1 MSDSEAT
8 ESVSGAGSG
17 LKKRSTIR
25 DVARECGVSV
35 TTVSVVLNNA
45 PRPVREEVRRRVIE
59 MARRLD
65 YHPSAVARGLV
76 RQRTNSIGLLLGE
89 VGEGVVGDFYAA
101 GILSG
106 VISRAEK
113 SALDV
118 HFFTTRWVSA
128 RESAARVRAS
138 QPDGV
143 LVLAPQIGSD
153 MPSGLRDVGLPVV
166 CISTPDDPLAPYVDV
181 DNALGASLA
190 ATHLLSLGHQRIAH
204 LNAGP
209 TQCSAELRRIA
220 FQEKLHESGVDLNA
234 RTIVGGTFDRDEA
247 YAAAWA
253 LLRRPDRPTAIFATN
268 DQLALQALNAARDL
282 GIRVPEQLS
291 IVGFDDFP
299 VAPLLNPPLTTLRQP
314 VGQIGEAAVR
324 LLIRLIEGR
333 TAEQRRLIAPELIV
347 RGSTAPPI
355 RKE

>member
-1 MSDSEAT
+1 MSDPEAN
-8 ESVSGAGSG
+8 SG
-17 LKKRSTIR
+17 LRKRATIR

-45 PRPVREEVRRRVIE
+45 PRPVREEVRQRVIA
-59 MARRLD
+59 MAQKLD

-76 RQRTNSIGLLLGE
+76 RQRTNSIGVLLGE
-89 VGEGVVGDFYAA
+89 VGEGVVGDYYAA

-113 SALDV
+113 SAFDL

-128 RESAARVRAS
+128 RESAARVRAG

-143 LVLAPQIGSD
+143 VVLAPQIGSD
-153 MPSGLRDVGLPVV
+153 MPVGLRDVGLPVV
-166 CISTPDDPLAPYVDV
+166 CISTPDDPLAPYVDI
-181 DNALGASLA
+181 DNALGGALA
-190 ATHLLSLGHQRIAH
+190 GGHLLSLGHRKIAH
-204 LNAGP
+204 LCAGP
-209 TQCSAELRRIA
+209 SQLSVALRQDA
-220 FQEKLHESGVDLNA
+220 FLSTLREGGVALKPGD
-234 RTIVGGTFDRDEA
+234 IVGGTFDRDEA

-253 LLRRPDRPTAIFATN
+253 LLRGPDRPTAIFATN
-268 DQLALQALNAARDL
+268 DPLALQALHAARDL

-299 VAPLLNPPLTTLRQP
+299 VGPLLNPPLTTLRQP
-314 VGQIGEAAVR
+314 LMQIGEAAVR
-324 LLIRLIEGR
+324 LLLRIVEGR

-347 RGSTAPPI
+347 RGSTAPP
-355 RKE
+355 RGE

>member
-1 MSDSEAT
+1 MSDADT
-8 ESVSGAGSG
+8 EQPTDGMLGV
-17 LKKRSTIR
+17 LKKRATIR

-45 PRPVREEVRRRVIE
+45 PRPVREEVRQRVIE

-113 SALDV
+113 SDLDV

-128 RESAARVRAS
+128 RESAGRVRAS

-143 LVLAPQIGSD
+143 IVLAPQIGSD

-190 ATHLLSLGHQRIAH
+190 ATHLLSLGHRRIAH
-204 LNAGP
+204 LTAGP
-209 TQCSAELRRIA
+209 TQRSVELRRTA
-220 FQEKLHESGVDLNA
+220 FLEKLRESGVDLGE
-234 RTIVGGTFDRDEA
+234 RDIVGGTFDRDEA
-247 YAAAWA
+247 YTTVWA
-253 LLRRPDRPTAIFATN
+253 LLQRPDRPTALFATN

-314 VGQIGEAAVR
+314 VAQIGEAAVR
-324 LLIRLIEGR
+324 LLLRFIEGK

-347 RGSTAPPI
+347 RGTTAPPYSG
-355 RKE
+355 